1 MYIYTGEWSLAHCV
15 YYFSCRNCL
24 LLCILNI
31 CKDVMGLLPKVVGI
45 DVVEMAL
52 WAKENTPAV
61 STYSNQQDGA
71 SVESAVTET
80 ELKVNV
86 EKELVSQAEEE
97 DMEALLG
104 T

>member
-1 MYIYTGEWSLAHCV
+1 V
-15 YYFSCRNCL
+15 R
-24 LLCILNI
+24 
-31 CKDVMGLLPKVVGI
+31 
-45 DVVEMAL
+45 
-52 WAKENTPAV
+52 
-61 STYSNQQDGA
+61 DGGPVA
-71 SVESAVTET
+71 SVVTETEIT

>member
-1 MYIYTGEWSLAHCV
+1 VRDGGPVAS
-15 YYFSCRNCL
+15 S
-24 LLCILNI
+24 
-31 CKDVMGLLPKVVGI
+31 VVR
-45 DVVEMAL
+45 EA
-52 WAKENTPAV
+52 
-61 STYSNQQDGA
+61 
-71 SVESAVTET
+71 